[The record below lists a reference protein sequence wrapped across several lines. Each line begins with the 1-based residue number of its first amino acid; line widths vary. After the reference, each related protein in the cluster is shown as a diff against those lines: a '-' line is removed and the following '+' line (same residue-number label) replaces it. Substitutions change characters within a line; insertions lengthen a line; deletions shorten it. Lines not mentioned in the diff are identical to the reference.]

1 MNLVIV
7 ESPAKAKT
15 INKYLGDNY
24 TVLASYGHIRD
35 LPSKNGSVDP
45 ENKFQMEWEID
56 SFSKK
61 YLKEITDV
69 AKDSDKIILATDP
82 DREGEAIAWHVKEF
96 LDEKKILKDKKI
108 ERVVFNEITKKAVIN
123 GIENPRSLEGQLVDA
138 YMARRALDYL
148 VGFNISP
155 ILWTKLPGS
164 KSAGRVQSVALRL
177 LTEREHEIEVFN
189 PEEFWTINVN
199 FITSSKNILTS
210 SISEL
215 NGEKIEKFSFRNK
228 EDVNNAISKIKEKK
242 YSIKDITSKIYTRNP
257 SGPFTTSTLQQSAS
271 SKLGFGA
278 SRTMQIAQRLYQ
290 GIEIDGDTKGLITYM
305 RTDGTNI
312 SKEAIPLFRKYIEE
326 NYGDDYLPEQANN
339 YSGKKAKNAQEAHE
353 AIRPT
358 EIKNSPESIKK
369 YLSTDQYKLY
379 DLIWSR
385 ALSSQMQPA
394 KFDRK
399 TILITSEDGK
409 NILKSSGSTVKFDGF
424 LKLQKIDENDDEK
437 ILPEVSKGPIE
448 IKEFNDEQHFTQP
461 PPRFSEASLVKKLE
475 ELGIGRPSTYASII
489 SVISNRG
496 YADIVNKRFF
506 PTDRGKLL
514 SAFLE
519 KLFSR
524 YVDYD
529 FTAKLEDQLD
539 DITSG
544 KENWIKV
551 LDQFWIDFNKN
562 VLNVKEKRTRE
573 VLDLLNDSLG
583 KLIFD
588 TDENGKIDRK
598 CKLCQTGE
606 LSLKNSFRGGAFIG
620 CSGYPECKFT
630 RPLSKIKASQQV
642 NLAEPKLIGKN
653 DIGKD
658 IYLKNGRFG
667 PYLQY
672 ELSDEEIENIK
683 KPKTKTKKKKKEE
696 SNFKNVSIPKGLDI
710 ENVDLD
716 KAKYLCSLPKII
728 GKHPDL
734 DKDITINVGRFG
746 PYLKCDNKSARLES
760 IDELFN
766 IGLNR
771 AITLISEAKPGRI
784 SSSIIKDLG
793 EHPEDKKPV
802 RIMKGQYGPYIKY
815 KSLNATIP
823 EEKDPA
829 ELTMEEALIL
839 IEKRKEY
846 DRSKKRKKK
855 MKLLI
860 FIILI
865 LNLCLSTSFSAEKK
879 DCSKFKKFSKNHIA
893 CKASN
898 LKAGTKN
905 TAGKI
910 KNKTGNI
917 LKVTTGIFKKN

>member
-15 INKYLGDNY
+15 INKYLGGDY

-45 ENKFQMEWEID
+45 DDKFKMIWEVD

-61 YLKEITDV
+61 YLKEITDA
-69 AKDSDKIILATDP
+69 AKKSDKIILATDP
-82 DREGEAIAWHVKEF
+82 DREGEAIAWHVREY
-96 LDEKKILKDKKI
+96 LEEKKLLKDKKI
-108 ERVVFNEITKKAVIN
+108 ERVVFNEITKKAVTN
-123 GIENPRSLEGQLVDA
+123 GIDNPRSIESNLVNA

-177 LTEREHEIEVFN
+177 LTEREHEIEQFK
-189 PEEFWTINVN
+189 PEEFWSLNVN
-199 FITSSKNILTS
+199 FKTSKGDILNSNIVL
-210 SISEL
+210 L
-215 NGEKIEKFSFRNK
+215 NNSKIEKFTFKNK
-228 EDVNNAISKIKEKK
+228 KDIDNAIEIIKKTKFKISDIGSKIF
-242 YSIKDITSKIYTRNP
+242 TRNP
-257 SGPFTTSTLQQSAS
+257 LGPFTTSTLQQTSS

-290 GIEIDGDTKGLITYM
+290 GIDIEGDTVGLITYM

-312 SKEAIPLFRKYIEE
+312 SKDVVSDFRDFIKDK
-326 NYGDDYLPEQANN
+326 YGDNYLPNEPNN

-358 EIKNSPESIKK
+358 DISRTPESIKK
-369 YLSTDQYKLY
+369 FLSTDQNKLY

-385 ALSSQMQPA
+385 ALSSQMESA

-399 TILITSEDGK
+399 TITIASDDNLNQFK
-409 NILKSSGSTVKFDGF
+409 CSGSTIKFDGY
-424 LKLQKIDENDDEK
+424 LKLTRIDEDEDEK
-437 ILPEVSKGPIE
+437 ILPDVNKEEVLIND
-448 IKEFNDEQHFTQP
+448 FVDEQHFTQP
-461 PPRFSEASLVKKLE
+461 PPRYSEASLVKKLE

-496 YADIVNKRFF
+496 YADVVNKRFF

-519 KLFSR
+519 KLFSK
-524 YVDYD
+524 YVDYG
-529 FTAKLEDQLD
+529 FTAGLEDQLD
-539 DITSG
+539 NITTG
-544 KENWIKV
+544 KEEWIKV
-551 LDQFWIDFNKN
+551 LDEFWKDFNTN
-562 VLNVKEKRTRE
+562 VSSVKEKRTRE
-573 VLDLLNDSLG
+573 VLDLLNESLG
-583 KLIFD
+583 ELIFEAD
-588 TDENGKIDRK
+588 DNGKINRK
-598 CKLCQTGE
+598 CKLCDTGE

-620 CSGYPECKFT
+620 CSNYPECKFT
-630 RPLSKIKASQQV
+630 RPLSKSKANDQIA
-642 NLAEPKLIGKN
+642 LAEPKFIGQN
-653 DIGKD
+653 NNGKD

-672 ELSDEEIENIK
+672 EIIEETEEPK
-683 KPKTKTKKKKKEE
+683 KKKKKKEN
-696 SNFKNVSIPKGLDI
+696 SNLKNVSIPKGINI
-710 ENVDLD
+710 EEIDLE

-728 GKHPDL
+728 GQHPDNG
-734 DKDITINVGRFG
+734 KDITINSGRFG
-746 PYLKCDNKSARLES
+746 PYLKCENKSARLENVE
-760 IDELFN
+760 ELFT

-771 AITLISEAKPGRI
+771 AIILIAEAKPGRI
-784 SSSIIKDLG
+784 SSSLIKDLG

-823 EEKDPA
+823 EEKDPL
-829 ELTMEEALIL
+829 ELNMEEALIL

-846 DRSKKRKKK
+846 DRNKKNNKKRKK
-855 MKLLI
+855 
-860 FIILI
+860 
-865 LNLCLSTSFSAEKK
+865 
-879 DCSKFKKFSKNHIA
+879 
-893 CKASN
+893 
-898 LKAGTKN
+898 
-905 TAGKI
+905 
-910 KNKTGNI
+910 
-917 LKVTTGIFKKN
+917 

>member
-15 INKYLGDNY
+15 INKYLGSDY

-45 ENKFQMEWEID
+45 ENDFKMIWEID

-61 YLKEITDV
+61 YLKEITDS
-69 AKDSDKIILATDP
+69 AKNSSKIILATDP
-82 DREGEAIAWHVKEF
+82 DREGEAIAWHVREF
-96 LDEKKILKDKKI
+96 LEEKKLLKDKKV
-108 ERVVFNEITKKAVIN
+108 ERVVFNEITKKAVTS
-123 GIENPRSLEGQLVDA
+123 GIDNPRQIEPQLVDA

-177 LTEREHEIEVFN
+177 LTEREHEIEIFK
-189 PEEFWTINVN
+189 PDEFWTLNVIFEDKNKSKITSNVN
-199 FITSSKNILTS
+199 Q
-210 SISEL
+210 L
-215 NGEKIEKFSFRNK
+215 NGKKIEKFTFKSK
-228 EDVNNAISKIKEKK
+228 DDVNKAVNEIKKKDYQIS
-242 YSIKDITSKIYTRNP
+242 DISSKIYTRNP
-257 SGPFTTSTLQQSAS
+257 SGPFTTSTLQQTAS

-290 GIEIDGDTKGLITYM
+290 GIDIEGDTVGLITYM

-312 SKEAIPLFRKYIEE
+312 SKDAIETFRSYISD
-326 NYGDDYLPEQANN
+326 NFGKNYLPQSPLN

-358 EIKNSPESIKK
+358 EISRNPESLKK
-369 YLSTDQYKLY
+369 YLSSDQYKLY
-379 DLIWSR
+379 NLIWSR
-385 ALSSQMQPA
+385 ALSSQMESA

-399 TILITSEDGK
+399 TITITSKDTE
-409 NILKSSGSTVKFDGF
+409 NIFKASGSVLKFDGY
-424 LKLQKIDENDDEK
+424 LKLTNVEDENENEK
-437 ILPEVSKGPIE
+437 ILPDVEKRNVNIN
-448 IKEFNDEQHFTQP
+448 EFIDEQHFTQP
-461 PPRFSEASLVKKLE
+461 PPRYSEASLVKKLE

-489 SVISNRG
+489 SVIANRG
-496 YADIVNKRFF
+496 YADIENKRFF

-519 KLFSR
+519 KLFTK

-551 LDQFWIDFNKN
+551 LEQFWKDFNSN
-562 VLNVKEKRTRE
+562 VSNVKEKRTRE
-573 VLDLLNDSLG
+573 VLDLLNESLG
-583 KLIFD
+583 SLIFEVD
-588 TDENGKIDRK
+588 KEGKIDRK
-598 CKLCQTGE
+598 CQLCDQGQ

-620 CSGYPECKFT
+620 CSNYPECKFT
-630 RPLSKIKASQQV
+630 RPLSKSKAAQQLT
-642 NLAEPKLIGKN
+642 LAEPKLIGQN
-653 DIGKD
+653 DFGKD
-658 IYLKNGRFG
+658 IFLKNGRFG
-667 PYLQY
+667 PYLQF
-672 ELSDEEIENIK
+672 EKEIIEEENKIK
-683 KPKTKTKKKKKEE
+683 KRKKVKKKDD
-696 SNFKNVSIPKGLDI
+696 NIKNVSIPKGIDYKVI
-710 ENVDLD
+710 DLD
-716 KAKYLCSLPKII
+716 KAKFLCSLPISL
-728 GKHPDL
+728 GKNPEN
-734 DKDITINVGRFG
+734 DKDITLNVGRFG
-746 PYLKCDNKSARLES
+746 PYLKCENKSARLENV
-760 IDELFN
+760 DELFS

-771 AITLISEAKPGRI
+771 AITLIAEAKPGRI
-784 SSSIIKDLG
+784 SSALIKDLG

-823 EEKDPA
+823 EEKDPT

-846 DRSKKRKKK
+846 DKNKKRKK
-855 MKLLI
+855 
-860 FIILI
+860 
-865 LNLCLSTSFSAEKK
+865 
-879 DCSKFKKFSKNHIA
+879 
-893 CKASN
+893 
-898 LKAGTKN
+898 
-905 TAGKI
+905 
-910 KNKTGNI
+910 
-917 LKVTTGIFKKN
+917 

>member
-15 INKYLGDNY
+15 INKYLGSDY

-45 ENKFQMEWEID
+45 ENDFKMIWEID

-61 YLKEITDV
+61 YLKEITDS
-69 AKDSDKIILATDP
+69 AKNSSKIILATDP
-82 DREGEAIAWHVKEF
+82 DREGEAIAWHVREF
-96 LDEKKILKDKKI
+96 LEEKKLLKDKKV
-108 ERVVFNEITKKAVIN
+108 ERVVFNEITKKAVTS
-123 GIENPRSLEGQLVDA
+123 GIDNPRQIEPQLVDA

-177 LTEREHEIEVFN
+177 LTEREHEIEIFK
-189 PEEFWTINVN
+189 PDEFWTLNVIFEDKN
-199 FITSSKNILTS
+199 KSIITSNLNQ
-210 SISEL
+210 L
-215 NGEKIEKFSFRNK
+215 NGKKIEKFTFKSK
-228 EDVNNAISKIKEKK
+228 DDVNKAINEIKKK
-242 YSIKDITSKIYTRNP
+242 EYQISDISSKIYTRNP
-257 SGPFTTSTLQQSAS
+257 SGPFTTSTLQQTAS

-290 GIEIDGDTKGLITYM
+290 GIDIEGDTIGLITYM

-312 SKEAIPLFRKYIEE
+312 SKDAIETFRSYISD
-326 NYGDDYLPEQANN
+326 NFGKNYLPQSSLN

-358 EIKNSPESIKK
+358 EISRNPESLKK
-369 YLSTDQYKLY
+369 YLSSDQYKLY
-379 DLIWSR
+379 NLIWSR
-385 ALSSQMQPA
+385 ALSSQMESA

-399 TILITSEDGK
+399 TITITSKDTE
-409 NILKSSGSTVKFDGF
+409 NIFKASGSVLKFDGY
-424 LKLQKIDENDDEK
+424 LKLTSVEGENENEK
-437 ILPEVSKGPIE
+437 ILPDVEKGNVNIN
-448 IKEFNDEQHFTQP
+448 EFIDEQHFTQP
-461 PPRFSEASLVKKLE
+461 PPRYSEASLVKKLE

-489 SVISNRG
+489 SVIANRG
-496 YADIVNKRFF
+496 YADIENKRFF

-519 KLFSR
+519 KLFTK

-551 LDQFWIDFNKN
+551 LEQFWKDFNLN
-562 VLNVKEKRTRE
+562 VSNVKEKRTRE
-573 VLDLLNDSLG
+573 VLDLLNESLG
-583 KLIFD
+583 SLIFEVD
-588 TDENGKIDRK
+588 KEGKIDRK
-598 CKLCQTGE
+598 CQLCDQGQ

-620 CSGYPECKFT
+620 CSNYPECKFT
-630 RPLSKIKASQQV
+630 RPLSKSKAAQQLT
-642 NLAEPKLIGKN
+642 LAEPKLIGQN
-653 DIGKD
+653 DFGKD
-658 IYLKNGRFG
+658 IFLKNGRFG
-667 PYLQY
+667 PYLQF
-672 ELSDEEIENIK
+672 EKEIIEEENKIK
-683 KPKTKTKKKKKEE
+683 KRKKVKKKDD
-696 SNFKNVSIPKGLDI
+696 NIKNVSIPKGIDYKVI
-710 ENVDLD
+710 DLD
-716 KAKYLCSLPKII
+716 KAKFLCSLPISL
-728 GKHPDL
+728 GKNPEN
-734 DKDITINVGRFG
+734 DKDITLNVGRFG
-746 PYLKCDNKSARLES
+746 PYLKCENKSARLENV
-760 IDELFN
+760 DELFS

-771 AITLISEAKPGRI
+771 AITLIAEAKPGRI
-784 SSSIIKDLG
+784 SSALIKDLG

-823 EEKDPA
+823 EEKDPT

-846 DRSKKRKKK
+846 DKNKKK
-855 MKLLI
+855 
-860 FIILI
+860 
-865 LNLCLSTSFSAEKK
+865 KK
-879 DCSKFKKFSKNHIA
+879 
-893 CKASN
+893 
-898 LKAGTKN
+898 
-905 TAGKI
+905 
-910 KNKTGNI
+910 
-917 LKVTTGIFKKN
+917 

>member
-15 INKYLGDNY
+15 INKYLGSDY

-45 ENKFQMEWEID
+45 ENDFKMIWEVD

-61 YLKEITDV
+61 YLKEITDS
-69 AKDSDKIILATDP
+69 AKDSKKIILATDP

-96 LDEKKILKDKKI
+96 LEEKKLLKDKEV
-108 ERVVFNEITKKAVIN
+108 ERVVFNEITKKAVTN
-123 GIENPRSLEGQLVDA
+123 GIDNPRKIEPHLVDA

-177 LTEREHEIEVFN
+177 LTEREQEIEVFQ
-189 PEEFWTINVN
+189 PKEFWTLNII
-199 FITSSKNILTS
+199 FKN
-210 SISEL
+210 
-215 NGEKIEKFSFRNK
+215 NKNEKINTTISQLDGNKVEKFSFKKKQDIN
-228 EDVNNAISKIKEKK
+228 DALSKIKNKK
-242 YSIKDITSKIYTRNP
+242 YNITDISSKTYNRNP
-257 SGPFTTSTLQQSAS
+257 SGPFTTSTLQQTAS

-290 GIEIDGDTKGLITYM
+290 GIDIEGETVGLITYM

-312 SKEAIPLFRKYIEE
+312 SKDAIISFRDFIMQ
-326 NYGDDYLPEQANN
+326 NYGDKYLPEQPLN

-358 EIKNSPESIKK
+358 EIIRKPEDMKK

-379 DLIWSR
+379 NLIWSR
-385 ALSSQMQPA
+385 SLSSQMQSA

-399 TILITSEDGK
+399 TITINSNDHK
-409 NILKSSGSTVKFDGF
+409 NIFKASGSTLKFDGF
-424 LKLQKIDENDDEK
+424 LKLYKIDENDDDNENTLPDVEK
-437 ILPEVSKGPIE
+437 GDVMFEDYI
-448 IKEFNDEQHFTQP
+448 DEQHYTQP
-461 PPRFSEASLVKKLE
+461 PPRYSEASLVKKLE

-489 SVISNRG
+489 SVIANRG
-496 YADIVNKRFF
+496 YADINNKRFF

-519 KLFSR
+519 KLFTK

-529 FTAKLEDQLD
+529 FTAKLENQLD

-551 LDQFWIDFNKN
+551 LENFWKDFNSN
-562 VLNVKEKRTRE
+562 VSGVKEKRTRE
-573 VLDLLNDSLG
+573 VLDLLNESLG
-583 KLIFD
+583 SLIFEVD
-588 TDENGKIDRK
+588 KNGNIDRK
-598 CKLCQTGE
+598 CKLCESGQ

-620 CSGYPECKFT
+620 CSNYPECKFT
-630 RPLSKIKASQQV
+630 RPLSKSKAAQQLT
-642 NLAEPKLIGKN
+642 LAEPKFIGKN
-653 DIGKD
+653 DKGKD
-658 IYLKNGRFG
+658 IFLKNGRFG
-667 PYLQY
+667 PYLQF
-672 ELSDEEIENIK
+672 EKENIEEDE
-683 KPKTKTKKKKKEE
+683 KTKKKKRKLKKEE
-696 SNFKNVSIPKGLDI
+696 NNLKNVSIPKGIEI
-710 ENVDLD
+710 ENIDLE
-716 KAKYLCSLPKII
+716 KAKYLCSLPLSL
-728 GKHPDL
+728 GKNPEN
-734 DKDITINVGRFG
+734 DKDITVNVGRFG
-746 PYLKCDNKSARLES
+746 PYLKCENKSARLENV
-760 IDELFN
+760 DELFT

-771 AITLISEAKPGRI
+771 AVTLIAEAKPGRI
-784 SSSIIKDLG
+784 SSSMIKDLG

-802 RIMKGQYGPYIKY
+802 RVMKGQYGPYIKY

-823 EEKDPA
+823 EEKDPV

-846 DRSKKRKKK
+846 DRNKKK
-855 MKLLI
+855 
-860 FIILI
+860 
-865 LNLCLSTSFSAEKK
+865 KK
-879 DCSKFKKFSKNHIA
+879 
-893 CKASN
+893 
-898 LKAGTKN
+898 
-905 TAGKI
+905 GK
-910 KNKTGNI
+910 
-917 LKVTTGIFKKN
+917 

>member
-15 INKYLGDNY
+15 INKYLGKDY

-45 ENKFQMEWEID
+45 ENKFKMIWEVD

-199 FITSSKNILTS
+199 FITSSKNILIS

-228 EDVNNAISKIKEKK
+228 EDINNAISKINEKK

-409 NILKSSGSTVKFDGF
+409 NILKSSGSTIKFDGF

-448 IKEFNDEQHFTQP
+448 INEFNDEQHFTQP

-562 VLNVKEKRTRE
+562 VSNVKEKRTRE
-573 VLDLLNDSLG
+573 VLDLLNESLG

-710 ENVDLD
+710 DNVDLD
-716 KAKYLCSLPKII
+716 KAKYLCSLPRII

-760 IDELFN
+760 IEELFN

-784 SSSIIKDLG
+784 SSSMIKDLG

-839 IEKRKEY
+839 IEKRREY
-846 DRSKKRKKK
+846 DRSKKKKK
-855 MKLLI
+855 
-860 FIILI
+860 
-865 LNLCLSTSFSAEKK
+865 NER
-879 DCSKFKKFSKNHIA
+879 
-893 CKASN
+893 
-898 LKAGTKN
+898 
-905 TAGKI
+905 
-910 KNKTGNI
+910 
-917 LKVTTGIFKKN
+917 

>member
-15 INKYLGDNY
+15 INKYLGSDY

-45 ENKFQMEWEID
+45 ENDFKMIWEID

-61 YLKEITDV
+61 YLKEITDS
-69 AKDSDKIILATDP
+69 AKDSKKIILATDP

-96 LDEKKILKDKKI
+96 LEEKKLLKDK
-108 ERVVFNEITKKAVIN
+108 EVQRVVFNEITKKAVIN
-123 GIENPRSLEGQLVDA
+123 GIDNPRKIEPHLVDA

-177 LTEREHEIEVFN
+177 LTEREHEIEIFK
-189 PEEFWTINVN
+189 PKEFWTLNVIFTNRKNEKIN
-199 FITSSKNILTS
+199 TA
-210 SISEL
+210 ISHL
-215 NGEKIEKFSFRNK
+215 DGNKIEKFSFKNK
-228 EDVNNAISKIKEKK
+228 EDINNALSQIKNKK
-242 YSIKDITSKIYTRNP
+242 YNITDISSKTYSRNP
-257 SGPFTTSTLQQSAS
+257 SGPFTTSTLQQTAS

-290 GIEIDGDTKGLITYM
+290 GIDIEGETVGLITYM

-312 SKEAIPLFRKYIEE
+312 SKDAVISFRDFITK
-326 NYGDDYLPEQANN
+326 NYSDKYLPEQPLN

-358 EIKNSPESIKK
+358 EIIRKPEDIKK

-379 DLIWSR
+379 NLIWARS
-385 ALSSQMQPA
+385 LSSQMQSA

-399 TILITSEDGK
+399 TITINSSDNK
-409 NILKSSGSTVKFDGF
+409 NIFKASGSTLKFDGF
-424 LKLQKIDENDDEK
+424 LKLYKIDENDDENEN
-437 ILPEVSKGPIE
+437 ILPDVEKDEVKFEDHI
-448 IKEFNDEQHFTQP
+448 DEQHYTQP
-461 PPRFSEASLVKKLE
+461 PPRYSEASLVKKLE

-489 SVISNRG
+489 SVIANRG
-496 YADIVNKRFF
+496 YADINNKRFF

-519 KLFSR
+519 KLFTK

-551 LDQFWIDFNKN
+551 LESFWKDFNSN
-562 VLNVKEKRTRE
+562 VSGVKEKRTRE
-573 VLDLLNDSLG
+573 VLDLLNESLG
-583 KLIFD
+583 SLIFEVD
-588 TDENGKIDRK
+588 KDGKIDRK
-598 CKLCQTGE
+598 CQLCETGQ

-620 CSGYPECKFT
+620 CSHYPECKFT
-630 RPLSKIKASQQV
+630 RPLSKSKAAQQLT
-642 NLAEPKLIGKN
+642 LAEPKIIGKN
-653 DIGKD
+653 INGKD

-667 PYLQY
+667 PYLQF
-672 ELSDEEIENIK
+672 EKEITEEKE
-683 KPKTKTKKKKKEE
+683 KTKKKKVKLKNKEN
-696 SNFKNVSIPKGLDI
+696 NFKNVSIPKGI
-710 ENVDLD
+710 EIKNIDLE
-716 KAKYLCSLPKII
+716 KAKYLCSLPISL
-728 GKHPDL
+728 GKNPEN
-734 DKDITINVGRFG
+734 DKDITLNVGRFG
-746 PYLKCDNKSARLES
+746 PYLKCENKSARLENV
-760 IDELFN
+760 DELFT

-771 AITLISEAKPGRI
+771 AVTLIAEAKPGRI
-784 SSSIIKDLG
+784 SSSMIKDLG

-846 DRSKKRKKK
+846 DRNKKK
-855 MKLLI
+855 
-860 FIILI
+860 
-865 LNLCLSTSFSAEKK
+865 KK
-879 DCSKFKKFSKNHIA
+879 
-893 CKASN
+893 
-898 LKAGTKN
+898 
-905 TAGKI
+905 GK
-910 KNKTGNI
+910 
-917 LKVTTGIFKKN
+917 

>member
-15 INKYLGDNY
+15 INKYLGKDF

-45 ENKFQMEWEID
+45 DNQFKMIWEID

-69 AKDSDKIILATDP
+69 AKESDKIILATDP

-96 LDEKKILKDKKI
+96 LDEKKLLKGKKI
-108 ERVVFNEITKKAVIN
+108 ERVVFNEITKKAVTN
-123 GIENPRSLEGQLVDA
+123 GIENPREIEDHLVDA

-164 KSAGRVQSVALRL
+164 KSAGRVQSVALKL
-177 LTEREHEIEVFN
+177 LTEREHEIEIFK
-189 PEEFWTINVN
+189 PEEFWTLNVIFKTEN
-199 FITSSKNILTS
+199 NSSITSNVFQLDGK
-210 SISEL
+210 
-215 NGEKIEKFSFRNK
+215 KVEKFSFRKKDDINK
-228 EDVNNAISKIKEKK
+228 AIEIIKSQKYKISDISSKVF
-242 YSIKDITSKIYTRNP
+242 TRNP
-257 SGPFTTSTLQQSAS
+257 VGPFTTSTLQQSAS

-290 GIEIDGDTKGLITYM
+290 GIDIEGDTKGLITYM

-312 SKEAIPLFRKYIEE
+312 SKDAVTEFRDYINS
-326 NYGDDYLPEQANN
+326 NYGKEYLPEEPNN

-358 EIKNSPESIKK
+358 NITSDPNSLKK
-369 YLSTDQYKLY
+369 YLSSDQYKLY
-379 DLIWSR
+379 NLIWSR
-385 ALSSQMQPA
+385 ALSSQMQSA

-399 TILITSEDGK
+399 TILINSEDDK
-409 NILKSSGSTVKFDGF
+409 HVFRASGSVIKFDGF
-424 LKLQKIDENDDEK
+424 LKLYNFDDESNEEK
-437 ILPEVSKGPIE
+437 LLPEVSKGPINIE
-448 IKEFNDEQHFTQP
+448 SFIDEQHFTQP
-461 PPRFSEASLVKKLE
+461 PPRYSEASLVKKLE

-489 SVISNRG
+489 SVIANRG

-506 PTDRGKLL
+506 PTDRGKLI

-519 KLFSR
+519 KLFTK
-524 YVDYD
+524 YVDYS

-544 KENWIKV
+544 KEDWVKV
-551 LDQFWIDFNKN
+551 LDQFWSDFNKN
-562 VLNVKEKRTRE
+562 VTSVKEKRTRE
-573 VLDLLNDSLG
+573 VLDLLNESLG
-583 KLIFD
+583 TLVFE
-588 TDENGKIDRK
+588 TNSEGKVDRS
-598 CKLCQTGE
+598 CKLYNKSCKSPNEGM

-620 CSGYPECKFT
+620 CSNYPDCKFT
-630 RPLSKIKASQQV
+630 RPLSKAKAAEQV
-642 NLAEPKLIGKN
+642 NLAEPKLIGQN
-653 DIGKD
+653 DLGKD

-672 ELSDEEIENIK
+672 EKNPEEIEV
-683 KPKTKTKKKKKEE
+683 KKKKKKKLKNETNE
-696 SNFKNVSIPKGLDI
+696 NLKNVSIPKGIDI
-710 ENVDLD
+710 DTIDLER
-716 KAKYLCSLPKII
+716 AKFLCSLPKSLGLNPENNMEIF
-728 GKHPDL
+728 L
-734 DKDITINVGRFG
+734 NSGRFG
-746 PYLKCDNKSARLES
+746 PYLKCENKSARLENVEE
-760 IDELFN
+760 IFN

-771 AITLISEAKPGRI
+771 AITLIAEAKPGRI
-784 SSSIIKDLG
+784 SSSLIKDLG

-823 EEKDPA
+823 EEKDPT

-839 IEKRKEY
+839 IEKRREY
-846 DRSKKRKKK
+846 DRNKKK
-855 MKLLI
+855 
-860 FIILI
+860 
-865 LNLCLSTSFSAEKK
+865 KK
-879 DCSKFKKFSKNHIA
+879 K
-893 CKASN
+893 
-898 LKAGTKN
+898 
-905 TAGKI
+905 
-910 KNKTGNI
+910 
-917 LKVTTGIFKKN
+917 